1 MNENQFNAM
10 LAIIVPPI
18 IEQITKN
25 SNVDDKR
32 QFQDFISPDF
42 IRNFLTKIQSFGITA
57 L

>member
-18 IEQITKN
+18 IEQITT
-25 SNVDDKR
+25 R